1 MNPFLIVAGI
11 VILLILLYYALNSY
25 FSNDTVFRIMPNQP
39 TVIPATE
46 IKNGHSDAFTY
57 VMLLRID
64 KRTDGSYTI
73 LDRQSEIKLYID
85 HGSLKVATYVIDASG
100 NLTDVLKSSQHVLM
114 EQFPFNRWVHI
125 AMSIGRTI
133 DVDDANKYT
142 GHADE
147 TGHWSER
154 TLPRIFGLDIFD
166 RHNQRLKEMAEQE
179 ELRIQSIMDFYIDGK
194 LLKSVSIPYHKLYY
208 RQWPLYDTAL
218 DPVVDIA
225 DDKPLTIGLVSDT
238 ESGYEN
244 PMNATIAGMKRWD
257 HIAAVQE
264 VSEEYNSIMRTR
276 KLFGDY
282 GLDLRLYNGSSLA
295 SRFSVI

>member
-1 MNPFLIVAGI
+1 MRGTVGSLLRGSLQIFSYCSNMNPFLIVAGI
-11 VILLILLYYALNSY
+11 AILLILLYYALNSY

-39 TVIPATE
+39 TVSPATE

-64 KRTDGSYTI
+64 KRTEGSYTI

-147 TGHWSER
+147 MSRDPLATAN
-154 TLPRIFGLDIFD
+154 PAI
-166 RHNQRLKEMAEQE
+166 N
-179 ELRIQSIMDFYIDGK
+179 SIMDFYIDGK

-257 HIAAVQE
+257 HIATVQE
-264 VSEEYNSIMRTR
+264 VSEEYNSTMRTR

>member
-11 VILLILLYYALNSY
+11 VILLILFYYALNSY

-57 VMLLRID
+57 VMLIRID
-64 KRTDGSYTI
+64 KRTEGSYTI

-85 HGSLKVATYVIDASG
+85 NGSLKVATYTIDASG
-100 NLTDVLKSSQHVLM
+100 NLKAELKSPQHVLM
-114 EQFPFNRWVHI
+114 EQFPFNRWVHMAI
-125 AMSIGRTI
+125 SIGRTI

-147 TGHWSER
+147 MSRDPLAT
-154 TLPRIFGLDIFD
+154 TNPAI
-166 RHNQRLKEMAEQE
+166 N
-179 ELRIQSIMDFYIDGK
+179 SIMDFYIDGK

-257 HIAAVQE
+257 HTATVQE
-264 VSEEYNSIMRTR
+264 VSEEYNSTMRTR

>member
-11 VILLILLYYALNSY
+11 AILLILLYYALNSY

-64 KRTDGSYTI
+64 KRTEGSYTI

-85 HGSLKVATYVIDASG
+85 HGSLKVGTYVIDASG

-125 AMSIGRTI
+125 AISIGRTI

-147 TGHWSER
+147 MSRDPLATAN
-154 TLPRIFGLDIFD
+154 PAI
-166 RHNQRLKEMAEQE
+166 N
-179 ELRIQSIMDFYIDGK
+179 SIMDFYIDGK

-244 PMNATIAGMKRWD
+244 PMNAKIAGMKRWD
-257 HIAAVQE
+257 HIATVQE
-264 VSEEYNSIMRTR
+264 VSEEYNSTMRTR

>member
-57 VMLLRID
+57 VMLIRID
-64 KRTDGSYTI
+64 KRTEGSYTI

-85 HGSLKVATYVIDASG
+85 NGSLKVATYTIDASG
-100 NLTDVLKSSQHVLM
+100 NLKAELKSPQHVLM
-114 EQFPFNRWVHI
+114 EQFPFNRWVHMAI
-125 AMSIGRTI
+125 SIGRTI

-147 TGHWSER
+147 MSRDPLAT
-154 TLPRIFGLDIFD
+154 TNPAI
-166 RHNQRLKEMAEQE
+166 N
-179 ELRIQSIMDFYIDGK
+179 SIMDFYIDGK

-257 HIAAVQE
+257 HVATVQE
-264 VSEEYNSIMRTR
+264 VGEEYNSTMRTR